1 MATVEINT
9 DQKMRTMILGG
20 LSYLGVLCFIP
31 LMASDKNEFVLFHA
45 RQGLVLW
52 GWAVLAGVTIFIPG
66 IGTMFFTISS
76 ILVIVLSIAGIVS
89 VVMRKAWKL
98 PIVHTLSRA
107 I

>member
-45 RQGLVLW
+45 RQGLVL
-52 GWAVLAGVTIFIPG
+52 
-66 IGTMFFTISS
+66 
-76 ILVIVLSIAGIVS
+76 
-89 VVMRKAWKL
+89 
-98 PIVHTLSRA
+98 
-107 I
+107 